1 MKILIVAERYWPEV
15 GAAPSRLANMAEG
28 LKENGCD
35 VEVLTGLPNYPKGKI
50 FEIMKE
56 LDKVTVTSPVKV
68 GDVIVEKVCGT
79 EANIIA
85 TKNM

>member
-1 MKILIVAERYWPEV
+1 
-15 GAAPSRLANMAEG
+15 
-28 LKENGCD
+28 
-35 VEVLTGLPNYPKGKI
+35 
-50 FEIMKE
+50 MKE
-56 LDKVTVTSPVKV
+56 LDKVTVASPVKV

>member
-50 FEIMKE
+50 FG
-56 LDKVTVTSPVKV
+56 LLVKT
-68 GDVIVEKVCGT
+68 GAETPKKKR
-79 EANIIA
+79 NA
-85 TKNM
+85 TL

>member
-1 MKILIVAERYWPEV
+1 
-15 GAAPSRLANMAEG
+15 
-28 LKENGCD
+28 
-35 VEVLTGLPNYPKGKI
+35 
-50 FEIMKE
+50 MKE
-56 LDKVTVTSPVKV
+56 LDKVTVTSPIKV

>member
-1 MKILIVAERYWPEV
+1 MDFLINIVNRMV
-15 GAAPSRLANMAEG
+15 NNG
-28 LKENGCD
+28 LDYCIVLGCYRK
-35 VEVLTGLPNYPKGKI
+35 GWYRPYPFFQGKI
-50 FEIMKE
+50 FEIMEE
-56 LDKVTVTSPVKV
+56 LDKVTVASPVKV

>member
-28 LKENGCD
+28 LKENGHD

-50 FEIMKE
+50 FEGYRGCLFRREEYQGMT
-56 LDKVTVTSPVKV
+56 LF
-68 GDVIVEKVCGT
+68 
-79 EANIIA
+79 
-85 TKNM
+85 